1 MSNTPSRHSPAA
13 IKANPAPDRNDYG
26 TGAEYA
32 EACRLLSE
40 ARGTFDEAASAC
52 TRTGAE
58 QRRILFVE
66 AYIANGG
73 NATQAAKDAGF
84 SEKTAYS
91 QGHDLLKLP
100 EIKHLIAKRQQELAD
115 KYALTTDSVIR
126 ALGNIVHLDPRAYFN
141 PDGSLKRIVDLD
153 DRAAAALASVEVDEL
168 REDGAVVGVTQ
179 KIKFCDKNSA
189 IEKAM
194 KHLGMFER
202 DNAQKNDT
210 IRDFLNQ
217 CSGKALPIS
226 SDE

>member
-1 MSNTPSRHSPAA
+1 VNEKPKHSPAA
-13 IKANPAPDRNDYG
+13 VKAHPAPDRNDYG

-32 EACRLLSE
+32 EACRLVSE
-40 ARGTFDEAASAC
+40 ARDEYDTPAEARSSV
-52 TRTGAE
+52 E

-66 AYIANGG
+66 SYIANGG
-73 NATQAAKDAGF
+73 NATQAAISAGY
-84 SEKTAYS
+84 SEKTAQEQSSRLLSNVIVS
-91 QGHDLLKLP
+91 QM
-100 EIKHLIAKRQQELAD
+100 IAKRQQELAD

-141 PDGSLKRIVDLD
+141 QDGSLKRIVDLD

-168 REDGAVVGVTQ
+168 REEGAVVGVTQ
-179 KIKFCDKNSA
+179 KIKFWDKNSA

-202 DNAQKNDT
+202 DNAQKNDP
-210 IRDFLNQ
+210 IREFLNQ